1 MGKLGRTFKNTRII
15 IWLIFLV
22 FALVAISPQPW
33 VEGVAIRTVIKDS
46 AAFKAGMESPKSTAT
61 PTSREVIASINN
73 IPIKDVDDYYDVIQD
88 LKLNDTLLIRTDQR
102 TYRLTVQQES
112 EQRTVN
118 ETVTTEETVNGT
130 LQNMTTVVQKTVS
143 VPKNATNPVAE
154 DIGIKVYPAPTTNL
168 RKGLDLQ
175 GGTRVLLKPEK
186 ELSFDDMDTLIEGM
200 KQRLNVYGL
209 SDVIIRKTTDL
220 SGNQYILIEIAGA
233 TEEEVKNLVG
243 KQGKFEAKIGDTVAF
258 VGGKDITYVCRS
270 AECAGIDPQAGC
282 GKAATET
289 GSMEVCRFRF
299 SISLT
304 PEAAE
309 KHAQITNGLKVVTD
323 NGEKY
328 LEQKLDLYLDDE
340 KVDELNI
347 GAELQGRAVTDISI
361 SGSGSGTTREGA
373 LTESLASMKRLQT
386 ILITGSLPVKL
397 ETVKIDTISPSLG
410 EGFIKNSLFV
420 GMLAIVA
427 VGVVVFLRYRK
438 IKISIPIMVTMI
450 SEIVLL
456 MGFAAVVGW
465 NLDISAIAG
474 IIIAAGTGV
483 DHQIVIV
490 DELLK
495 GKKMVEAY
503 DWRVRIRSAFFIIM
517 GTYFTMLVA
526 MIPLLF
532 AGAGLIKGFAFTTI
546 VGITMGV
553 LIARPA
559 FAAFIEILMKD

>member
-1 MGKLGRTFKNTRII
+1 MGTAKRIFTNTRII
-15 IWLIFLV
+15 IWMIFLV

-33 VEGVAIRTVIKDS
+33 VEGVAIRTVLKDS
-46 AAFKAGMESPKSTAT
+46 AAFEAGLESPEPTST
-61 PTSREVIASINN
+61 PTSREVIHAINN
-73 IPIKDVDDYYDVIQD
+73 QPIKSVADYYAAVGKGEI
-88 LKLNDTLLIRTDQR
+88 NDTLLIRTDKQL
-102 TYRLTVQQES
+102 YRVTIKPETES
-112 EQRTVN
+112 RMVN
-118 ETVTTEETVNGT
+118 ETVTVEETVNGT
-130 LQNMTTVVQKTVS
+130 IQNVTKTVQKTIE
-143 VPKNATNPVAE
+143 VPKNSTKPVRA

-175 GGTRVLLKPEK
+175 GGTRVLLQPEK
-186 ELSFDDMDTLIEGM
+186 KLSFEDMDTLIEGM

-233 TEEEVKNLVG
+233 TEEEVKNLIG
-243 KQGKFEAKIGDTVAF
+243 KQGKFEAKIGDEIAF
-258 VGGKDITYVCRS
+258 VGGQDITYVCRS

-282 GKAATET
+282 GPTTTET
-289 GSMEVCRFRF
+289 GKQQACRFRF

-304 PEAAE
+304 PAAAE
-309 KHAQITNGLKVVTD
+309 KHARITKDLTVV
-323 NGEKY
+323 NLEGESY
-328 LEQKLDLYLDDE
+328 LDKKLGLYLDNE

-361 SGSGSGTTREGA
+361 SGSGVGSSREGA
-373 LTESLASMKRLQT
+373 VTDALANMKRLQT

-397 ETVKIDTISPSLG
+397 EVVKIDAISPSLG
-410 EGFIKNSLFV
+410 EGFIKNSLLV
-420 GMLAIVA
+420 GLLAILA

-438 IKISIPIMVTMI
+438 LKISVPIMATMI

-465 NLDISAIAG
+465 NLDIAAIAG
-474 IIIAAGTGV
+474 VIIATGTGV

-495 GKKMVEAY
+495 GKKAMEAY
-503 DWRVRIRSAFFIIM
+503 DWRTRIKSAFFIIM
-517 GTYFTMLVA
+517 GTYFTMVVA

-553 LIARPA
+553 FIARPA
-559 FAAFIEILMKD
+559 FAAFIEIVMKE

>member
-1 MGKLGRTFKNTRII
+1 MGKLSRTFKNTRII
-15 IWLIFLV
+15 IWMIFLV

-33 VEGVAIRTVIKDS
+33 VEGVAIRTIIKDS
-46 AAFKAGMESPKSTAT
+46 AAFKAGMESPEPTST

-73 IPIKDVDDYYDVIQD
+73 IPIKNVEDYYAAVKDFE
-88 LKLNDTLLIRTDQR
+88 LNDSVLIRTDQR
-102 TYRLTVQQES
+102 TYRLTVQPES
-112 EQRTVN
+112 EQQIIN
-118 ETVTTEETVNGT
+118 ETATVEETVNGT
-130 LQNMTTVVQKTVS
+130 LTNVTTTVQKTVS
-143 VPKNATNPVAE
+143 VPKDPLNPVPE
-154 DIGIKVYPAPTTNL
+154 DLGIKVYPAPTTNL

-233 TEEEVKNLVG
+233 TEEEVKNLIG
-243 KQGKFEAKIGDTVAF
+243 KQGKFEAKIGDEVIF
-258 VGGKDITYVCRS
+258 VGGQDITYVCRS

-282 GKAATET
+282 GSANTET
-289 GSMEVCRFRF
+289 GKQEVCRFRF
-299 SISLT
+299 TISLT
-304 PEAAE
+304 PQAAE
-309 KHAQITNGLKVVTD
+309 EHAQITKGLTIVNLD
-323 NGEKY
+323 GEKY
-328 LEQKLDLYLDDE
+328 LDKKLDLYLDDE

-347 GAELQGRAVTDISI
+347 GAELQGRAITDISI
-361 SGSGSGTTREGA
+361 SGSGVGSSREGA
-373 LTESLASMKRLQT
+373 VTDALANMKRLQT

-420 GMLAIVA
+420 GLFAMLA
-427 VGVVVFLRYRK
+427 VGAVVFLRYRK
-438 IKISIPIMVTMI
+438 LKISLPIMATMI

-465 NLDISAIAG
+465 NLDIAAIAG
-474 IIIAAGTGV
+474 VIIAAGTGV

-490 DELLK
+490 DELLR
-495 GKKMVEAY
+495 GKKAIETY
-503 DWRVRIRSAFFIIM
+503 DWRARIKSAFFIIM
-517 GTYFTMLVA
+517 GTYFTMVVA

-553 LIARPA
+553 FIARPA
-559 FAAFIEILMKD
+559 FAAFIEILMKE